1 MKIFKALLILIL
13 FPKPGFSALPLTNL
27 WEKAWSN
34 GMSISQGIG
43 FDSNDNV
50 IVTGWVLGR
59 GSHII
64 KYDSSGALVWEL
76 DIGSSN
82 WLASDSAIDSADNI
96 IISGSDGT
104 VGFVTKLLP
113 NKTEVWTRTYG
124 VQTLYTNASV
134 AVDSMDNCIVF
145 DHADT
150 GYWVVKKYDKDGTLL
165 FSVNAGNYRYPQD
178 VAVDSQ
184 DNIIIAGHSFV
195 ITATDMIISKFN
207 SSGAPVWG
215 PIIHDYGDYD
225 YAKGVCTD
233 KNDNIYVTGSRRI
246 STVDYMVLRKYD
258 KDGNF
263 IRDIYEAV
271 IPSRG
276 ASVAIQDD
284 ARVIVGGSRDS
295 STQMYMAA
303 YDLNCTSKYWDLSY
317 DPSTGTGIDEILSLT
332 IDHNGNIAVACN
344 SDFAYLTI
352 KYKNNILLVPAA
364 IADLVI
370 SSTGYTAVQLTWTAP
385 GDDVNIGTAS
395 QYDIRYSDADITSAN
410 WASAVTAQLSL
421 PITPSLAGTLE
432 AAEVIGLNQG
442 TTYYFAIKTEDKDG
456 YVSYLSNV
464 VNTTTSGTPPTPT
477 ATVTPVN
484 IPGIPGTPAAPTEL
498 TVAIRNSS
506 DISLNWQDNSD
517 NEIGFKLY
525 RNFADRNWEN
535 SAYLLFTTPPNAE
548 DYTDKDVNLSIEY
561 FYRVRATNTF
571 GDSGWS
577 NTASLDREEL
587 SSGGLDNVRLA
598 PNPYVKNK
606 NPSNSVWFLGLPKF
620 VKIKI
625 FTLSGNIVK
634 TIVHDALTAGG
645 SEEWDVGN
653 LSSGIYI
660 YILSS
665 ATEIKKGKMTIIK

>member
-13 FPKPGFSALPLTNL
+13 LPKPGFSALPLTNL
-27 WEKAWSN
+27 WEKTWSN
-34 GMSISQGIG
+34 GMSISQGIE

-50 IVTGWVLGR
+50 IVTGWVLGK
-59 GSHII
+59 GTHII
-64 KYDSSGALVWEL
+64 KYDSSGALVWDL

-104 VGFVTKLLP
+104 VGSVTKLLP
-113 NKTEVWTRTYG
+113 DKTEVWTRTYG
-124 VQTLYTNASV
+124 VDSFANPSV
-134 AVDSMDNCIVF
+134 AVDSLDNCIVF

-207 SSGAPVWG
+207 SSGVPVWE
-215 PIIHDYGDYD
+215 PIIHDYGDHD

-263 IRDIYEAV
+263 IRDIYEAG

-276 ASVAIQDD
+276 ESVAIQDD

-303 YDLNCTSKYWDLSY
+303 YNLDCTVKYWDLSY
-317 DPSTGTGIDEILSLT
+317 DPTTSFDEILALT
-332 IDHNGNIAVACN
+332 IDHNGNIAVAGN

-352 KYKNNILLVPAA
+352 KYENNILLVPAA
-364 IADLVI
+364 IVDLGI
-370 SSTGYTAVQLTWTAP
+370 SSTGHTAVQLTWTAP
-385 GDDVNIGTAS
+385 GDDGNIGTAHS
-395 QYDIRYSDADITSAN
+395 YDIRYSKADITPAN
-410 WASAVTAQLSL
+410 WASAFTAQLAL

-432 AAEVIGLNQG
+432 AAEVIALNQG

-477 ATVTPVN
+477 PGTSPTPTATVTNVN
-484 IPGIPGTPAAPTEL
+484 IPAPPTGLKAA
-498 TVAIRNSS
+498 VKNSS

-535 SAYLLFTTPPNAE
+535 SAYLLFTTLPNAE
-548 DYTDKDVNLSIEY
+548 DYTDKQVNLSIEY

-577 NTASLDREEL
+577 NTASLDREEI
-587 SSGGLDNVRLA
+587 SSGGLDNVRLV
-598 PNPYVKNK
+598 PNPYVKSGNL
-606 NPSNSVWFLGLPKF
+606 SNSVWFLGLPKF

-625 FTLSGNIVK
+625 FTLSGNILR
-634 TIVHDALTAGG
+634 TIVHDDSVAGG

-653 LSSGIYI
+653 VSSGIYI